1 MSYLAALPKCTGLI
15 WVLYRLIER
24 VVMFSTVAS
33 CLNMTTKNSGLMLLK
48 LKLRSRLLRQS
59 KVEKSK
65 YYSKEWSILNW
76 LLAMFSYKSCKDVRF
91 VRMAFNSD
99 LKPTVV
105 NWLLNR
111 QSFTSKEREKE
122 SSSAC
127 SSPKLSKWEKD
138 AYRRLDP
145 SQWWVLAPAISC
157 IWCWS
162 NPLKYLFRFAWP
174 AQPQSGWQCSASK
187 LYSQCWLKFV
197 SGWDFRVC
205 RWRFHYWTIVWAKS
219 CPWI

>member
-1 MSYLAALPKCTGLI
+1 M
-15 WVLYRLIER
+15 LYRLIER

-105 NWLLNR
+105 N
-111 QSFTSKEREKE
+111 
-122 SSSAC
+122 
-127 SSPKLSKWEKD
+127 
-138 AYRRLDP
+138 
-145 SQWWVLAPAISC
+145 
-157 IWCWS
+157 
-162 NPLKYLFRFAWP
+162 
-174 AQPQSGWQCSASK
+174 
-187 LYSQCWLKFV
+187 
-197 SGWDFRVC
+197 
-205 RWRFHYWTIVWAKS
+205 
-219 CPWI
+219 